1 MGALKVYLR
10 RLVTQ
15 PFGTVGSPLVPIL
28 ERYVWWLPVS
38 AALGFLASALEG
50 LGIGLLI
57 PLMTE
62 LLNHT
67 TSSVRS
73 GALGFLFNF
82 ASIFPLEER
91 LPAVALCIFG
101 LIVLKAIVQVVN
113 WTFVAWVDGRA
124 GHDIRIALSDRL
136 LTLGYSFFLEQDAS
150 RLVTIVSTDSWR
162 ASDAIR
168 LAFSVT
174 AASVAVIIYSVF
186 LLLVSW
192 PMFLFVAT
200 GLTAIRLAQL
210 AFSHRL
216 QSMSDRIT
224 QSNHALAARMLTI
237 IDAMRLIRIFG
248 QQARE
253 QTRFTIASEDVRQAL
268 LTVERNSSRMASMIE
283 VFLAALLMASLI
295 LANSVDLP
303 LPVIITFLA
312 LVYRMQPHLLA
323 LNNARL
329 GLAALRGSIRE
340 VEWLMDAAGKPLAP
354 TGSRQICGL
363 DTPIVFE
370 QVEFAYPSSRERGPV
385 LSALNFVICAKR
397 ATAVIGSSGA
407 GKTTL
412 VNLICRL
419 LEPTSGRIIVAG
431 RNLSEIDPETWRR
444 HIALAGQD
452 IDLIDGTIAD
462 NIAYGWPDAWEKQIT
477 EAARLADADQFIRTL
492 PEGYMTEVGSR
503 GLNLSGGQ
511 RQRIG
516 IARSL
521 LRDPDLLI
529 LDEATNAVD
538 GISETV
544 IMSLLKRRAG
554 QKTTLVISH
563 RISTIASCQDGV
575 VLDGGRLVE
584 AGRLEEL
591 AFYKKMNASAMA

>member
-1 MGALKVYLR
+1 LGALKAYLQ
-10 RLVTQ
+10 RLLTQ
-15 PFGTVGSPLVPIL
+15 DFGTVGSPLVPIL
-28 ERYVWWLPVS
+28 ERYVWCLPVS
-38 AALGFLASALEG
+38 TALGFLASALEG

-57 PLMTE
+57 PLLTE

-67 TSSVRS
+67 TSSARS
-73 GALGFLFNF
+73 GALSFLSNF
-82 ASIFPLEER
+82 ANIFPLEGR
-91 LPAVALCIFG
+91 LLGVASCIFG
-101 LIVLKAIVQVVN
+101 LIVLKAIVQAVN
-113 WTFVAWVDGRA
+113 WTFIAWVDGRA

-136 LTLGYSFFLEQDAS
+136 LTLGYSFFLDQDAS
-150 RLVTIVSTDSWR
+150 RLVTIVSTESWR
-162 ASDAIR
+162 ASDAFR

-174 AASVAVIIYSVF
+174 AASAAVIVFSVF

-192 PMFLFVAT
+192 KLFLFVAM
-200 GLTAIRLAQL
+200 GLAAIRLAQL
-210 AFSHRL
+210 AFLRRL

-224 QSNHALAARMLTI
+224 RSNRALAARMLNI

-248 QQARE
+248 QQVRE
-253 QTRFTIASEDVRQAL
+253 QTRFTIASEEVRQAL
-268 LTVERNSSRMASMIE
+268 LSVECNSSRMAPMIE
-283 VFLAALLMASLI
+283 VFLAALFITSLV
-295 LANSVDLP
+295 LAHSVDLP

-312 LVYRMQPHLLA
+312 LLYRMQPHLLA

-340 VEWLMDAAGKPLAP
+340 VEWLMDATGKPPAP
-354 TGSRQICGL
+354 TGSLQICGL

-370 QVEFAYPSSRERGPV
+370 QVEFAYPSRSKSGSA
-385 LSALNFVICAKR
+385 LSALRFVIRPKR
-397 ATAVIGSSGA
+397 ATAVIGPSGA

-419 LEPTSGRIIVAG
+419 LEPTSGRIVVAG

-444 HIALAGQD
+444 HISLAGQD
-452 IDLIDGTIAD
+452 IELIDGTIAD
-462 NIAYGWPDAWEKQIT
+462 NIAYGWPDASEKKIA
-477 EAARLADADQFIRTL
+477 EAARLADADQFIRAL
-492 PEGYMTEVGSR
+492 PEGYTTDVGRR

-516 IARSL
+516 IARAL
-521 LRDPDLLI
+521 LRDPDVLI

-544 IMSLLKRRAG
+544 IMTLLKRRAG
-554 QKTTLVISH
+554 QKTTLVISY

-575 VLDGGRLVE
+575 VLEGGRVVE
-584 AGRLEEL
+584 AGPLEEL
-591 AFYKKMNASAMA
+591 AFFKKMNASVKG